1 MVMHKEIV
9 EAYTPLAACLITYGL
24 NVLVGTLLG
33 LVVFLGNMLGSRI
46 YGSAV
51 AIGWIVFSNMIDVVR
66 LPKLRV
72 LSPLHW
78 TTTYAYLRS
87 DDAVPLWYI
96 LAVEIAIILV
106 TGFIIMKNRR
116 HTHLTLLSQ
125 AYRTFAEGRE
135 DLENGKFDRN
145 TGCRKKVRGTDGSGP
160 CEPFCHTRKNI
171 WNHRKERKRQDS
183 SFKSICGFVLPDAG
197 KILVRGKQVG
207 KDVDIPQG
215 IGIIIEH
222 PGFLRDYS
230 GFQNLKLLAR
240 LQKKSQMR
248 R

>member
-1 MVMHKEIV
+1 
-9 EAYTPLAACLITYGL
+9 
-24 NVLVGTLLG
+24 
-33 LVVFLGNMLGSRI
+33 
-46 YGSAV
+46 
-51 AIGWIVFSNMIDVVR
+51 MIDVVR

-160 CEPFCHTRKNI
+160 CEPFCHTRKI
-171 WNHRKERKRQDS
+171 Y
-183 SFKSICGFVLPDAG
+183 
-197 KILVRGKQVG
+197 
-207 KDVDIPQG
+207 
-215 IGIIIEH
+215 GIIGRNGSGKTVLLKASVVLSCRMRGN
-222 PGFLRDYS
+222 PGSWQTGGEGCGYPT
-230 GFQNLKLLAR
+230 GNWNYY
-240 LQKKSQMR
+240 
-248 R
+248 